1 MRLDNHDDKYF
12 FIFFS
17 KVIEISST
25 KRQMELF
32 EQYTGDQS
40 MIDWKSIFE
49 GLQDYRKKAIEQ
61 SIRKKNTHT
70 HKSFLF

>member
-1 MRLDNHDDKYF
+1 
-12 FIFFS
+12 
-17 KVIEISST
+17 
-25 KRQMELF
+25 MELF

-49 GLQDYRKKAIEQ
+49 GFQDYRKKAIEQ
-61 SIRKKNTHT
+61 SIRKKKHT